1 MKVKAPVII
10 YKDNMSVVLNTIEL
24 GSNLNYK
31 AMALVYYF
39 CREHVASRVVEVR
52 KVYTKENLSNTMTIG
67 LDSNNF
73 HNFFIPF
80 ISN

>member
-1 MKVKAPVII
+1 MKVEAPVII
-10 YKDNMSVVLNTIEL
+10 YKDNILVVLNTIEL

-31 AMALVYYF
+31 VIALVYHFY
-39 CREHVASRVVEVR
+39 REYIAGGVVDVR
-52 KVYTKENLSNTMTIG
+52 KVHTKENLSDTMTKG

-80 ISN
+80 MSN